1 MKIVIHDN
9 DGDVHDYDDDD
20 GVEGDDVDVDNACD
34 VYLSAHSTG
43 GECRD
48 ENCRPLA
55 R

>member
-1 MKIVIHDN
+1 MKIDIHDN

-20 GVEGDDVDVDNACD
+20 GVEGDDVDVDNACY
-34 VYLSAHSTG
+34 VYPTASTG

-48 ENCRPLA
+48 ENCRPPA